1 MLISKMRPTFC
12 TAQISYTD
20 SISAENKNVVCLVKT
35 TALYVNA
42 RGGSK
47 RNVRAGNGTWCI
59 AKPSA
64 DETKLQDNI
73 EYSCKQPRVD
83 CRGIGSGG
91 ACFMPNN
98 VVSHASVAMNLYY
111 KAVGMHEWDC
121 YFNGT
126 ALIVRDDPSIGKC
139 RYT

>member
-1 MLISKMRPTFC
+1 MARVKRSFSFIPLAFAFLLCFAAC
-12 TAQISYTD
+12 TESRAIGVQ
-20 SISAENKNVVCLVKT
+20 K
-35 TALYVNA
+35 
-42 RGGSK
+42 
-47 RNVRAGNGTWCI
+47 RAGNGTWCI